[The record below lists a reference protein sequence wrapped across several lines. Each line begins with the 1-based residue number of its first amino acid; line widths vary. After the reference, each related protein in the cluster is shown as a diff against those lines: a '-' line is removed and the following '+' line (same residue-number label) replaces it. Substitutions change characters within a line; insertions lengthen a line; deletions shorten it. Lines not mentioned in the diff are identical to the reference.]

1 MSIMVY
7 QRFPPLWLPLRLCI
21 FRLVEVF
28 YYYWQRRTDRGFQP
42 LRAVHR

>member
-21 FRLVEVF
+21 SRLVEVF
-28 YYYWQRRTDRGFQP
+28 YYYLQRRTDRGFQP